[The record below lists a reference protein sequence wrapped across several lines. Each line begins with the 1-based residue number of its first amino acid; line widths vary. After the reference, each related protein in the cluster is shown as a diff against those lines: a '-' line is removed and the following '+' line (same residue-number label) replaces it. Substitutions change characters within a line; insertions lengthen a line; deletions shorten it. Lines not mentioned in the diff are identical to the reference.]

1 MLKMMYINDVK
12 HLCQRDG
19 VFYFVRR
26 VPVDVLPY
34 YSSNRISIS
43 LKTKSLKAAVR
54 ASKSINQR
62 LEDYWLGLR
71 LQNMDIPAIQVV
83 KCNDNSQ
90 DNTIHLSEACELYL
104 RLKGVGKDKVFIRTA
119 NRNIGYVTKLLGDRP
134 ISSYPSNEAAQ
145 FRDWCIEKGMGIKT
159 VKRVFSSIRAIVNL
173 AIAEEGLDC
182 SNAFA
187 KTYFLM
193 MTMSNQDNQYPF
205 KTSKKVQSLC
215 RETDD
220 EMRWLIALISDTGM
234 RLGEAAGLLKEDIK
248 LNDRIPYIDLKPH
261 PWRTLKTRGSQR
273 LIPLT
278 KEALWASK
286 RLLGA
291 DSDSIF
297 AFPRY
302 CDKTGC
308 KANSASGGLNKWLHQ
323 YVPDNCVIHSFRH
336 SLRDRL
342 RAVECPSDVVDDI
355 GGWKTSGVGHGYGNG
370 YPLEV
375 LERWMKK
382 I

>member
-1 MLKMMYINDVK
+1 MRNKCEANHVLY
-12 HLCQRDG
+12 RDG
-19 VFYFVRR
+19 IYYYVRR
-26 VPVDVLPY
+26 VPHDL
-34 YSSNRISIS
+34 ISHYNVKRLCFS
-43 LKTKSLKAAVR
+43 LKTKSASAAVR
-54 ASKSINQR
+54 ASRSVTQR

-83 KCNDNSQ
+83 RANDEAN
-90 DNTIHLSEACELYL
+90 DATLRLSEACELYL
-104 RLKGVGKDKVFIRTA
+104 RLKGIGKDKVFIRTA
-119 NRNIGYVTKLLGDRP
+119 NRNTQYVTKLLGDRP
-134 ISSYPSNEAAQ
+134 ISSYSSNEAAQ
-145 FRDWCIEKGMGIKT
+145 FRDWCIGQGMGIKT
-159 VKRVFSSIRAIVNL
+159 VKRVFASVRAIINL
-173 AIAEEGLDC
+173 AISEEGFDC

-187 KTYFLM
+187 KTYFPDDDNAQSRQPISM
-193 MTMSNQDNQYPF
+193 QDI
-205 KTSKKVQSLC
+205 KKVQSLC
-215 RETDD
+215 KDIDD

-234 RLGEAAGLLKEDIK
+234 RLGEVAGLLKEDIK
-248 LNDRIPYIDLKPH
+248 VNEPIPHIDLKPH
-261 PWRTLKTRGSQR
+261 PWRTLKTKGSQR

-286 RLLGA
+286 RLLEA
-291 DSDSIF
+291 NNDSIF

-302 CDKTGC
+302 CDERSC

-342 RAVECPSDVVDDI
+342 RAVECPSDIVDAI

-375 LERWMKK
+375 LQRWMKR
-382 I
+382 ITH

>member
-1 MLKMMYINDVK
+1 MRNKCEANHVLY
-12 HLCQRDG
+12 RDG
-19 VFYFVRR
+19 VYYYVRR
-26 VPVDVLPY
+26 VPYDLTSYYDVKRLCF
-34 YSSNRISIS
+34 S
-43 LKTKSLKAAVR
+43 LKTKSASAAVR

-83 KCNDNSQ
+83 KSSDTHVND
-90 DNTIHLSEACELYL
+90 TLRLSEACELYL

-119 NRNIGYVTKLLGDRP
+119 NRNTGYVTKLLGDRP
-134 ISSYPSNEAAQ
+134 ISSYSSNEAAQ
-145 FRDWCIEKGMGIKT
+145 FRDWCIGQGMGIKT
-159 VKRVFSSIRAIVNL
+159 VKRVFASVRAIINL
-173 AIAEEGLDC
+173 AISEEGFDC

-187 KTYFLM
+187 KTYFPDD
-193 MTMSNQDNQYPF
+193 DNAQSRQPIP
-205 KTSKKVQSLC
+205 TGDIKKVQSLC
-215 RETDD
+215 KDIDD

-248 LNDRIPYIDLKPH
+248 LDEPIPHIDLKPH
-261 PWRTLKTRGSQR
+261 PWRSLKTRGSQR

-286 RLLGA
+286 RLLEA
-291 DSDSIF
+291 NNDSIF

-302 CDKTGC
+302 CSETGC

-323 YVPDNCVIHSFRH
+323 YVPENCVIHSFRH

-342 RAVECPSDVVDDI
+342 RAVECPSDIVDAI
-355 GGWKTSGVGHGYGNG
+355 GGWKTSGIGHGYGNG
-370 YPLEV
+370 YPLNV
-375 LERWMKK
+375 LEKWMKR
-382 I
+382 ITH

>member
-1 MLKMMYINDVK
+1 MRKKYAPEHVMI
-12 HLCQRDG
+12 RDG
-19 VFYFVRR
+19 IYYYVRHI
-26 VPVDVLPY
+26 PHDLAPI
-34 YSSNRISIS
+34 YSVTRLCFS
-43 LKTKSLKAAVR
+43 LKTKSLRAATR
-54 ASKSINQR
+54 TSKSVTQR

-83 KCNDNSQ
+83 RTSDDANNA
-90 DNTIHLSEACELYL
+90 TLYLSEACELYL
-104 RLKGVGKDKVFIRTA
+104 RLKGVGKDKVFTRTA
-119 NRNIGYVTKLLGDRP
+119 NRNTQYVTKLLGDRP
-134 ISSYPSNEAAQ
+134 ISSYSSNEASQ
-145 FRDWCIEKGMGIKT
+145 FRDWCIEKGMGMKT
-159 VKRVFSSIRAIVNL
+159 VNRVFSSIRAIVNL

-187 KTYFLM
+187 RTYFPDDDNAQ
-193 MTMSNQDNQYPF
+193 SRQPISIQDIR
-205 KTSKKVQSLC
+205 KVQSLC
-215 RETDD
+215 KDIDD

-248 LNDRIPYIDLKPH
+248 VHHPIPHIDLKPH
-261 PWRTLKTRGSQR
+261 SWRTLKTKGSHR

-278 KEALWASK
+278 NEALWASR
-286 RLLGA
+286 RLIEA
-291 DSDSIF
+291 NNDSIF

-302 CDKTGC
+302 CNETGC

-323 YVPDNCVIHSFRH
+323 YVPENCVIHSFRH

-342 RAVECPSDVVDDI
+342 RAVECPSDIVDAI

-375 LERWMKK
+375 LERWMMK

>member
-1 MLKMMYINDVK
+1 MRNKCEANHVLY
-12 HLCQRDG
+12 RDG
-19 VFYFVRR
+19 IYYYVRR
-26 VPVDVLPY
+26 VPYDLTSY
-34 YSSNRISIS
+34 YNVKRLCFS
-43 LKTKSLKAAVR
+43 LKTKSASAAVR
-54 ASKSINQR
+54 ASRSVTQR

-83 KCNDNSQ
+83 KSGDTNVND
-90 DNTIHLSEACELYL
+90 TLRLSEACELYL
-104 RLKGVGKDKVFIRTA
+104 RLKGVGKDKVFTRTA
-119 NRNIGYVTKLLGDRP
+119 NRNTGYVTKLLGDRP
-134 ISSYPSNEAAQ
+134 ISSYSSNEASQ
-145 FRDWCIEKGMGIKT
+145 FRDWCIDKGMGIKT
-159 VKRVFSSIRAIVNL
+159 VKRVFASVRAIINL
-173 AIAEEGLDC
+173 AISEEGFDC

-187 KTYFLM
+187 KTYFPDDGNAQSRQPISM
-193 MTMSNQDNQYPF
+193 QDL
-205 KTSKKVQSLC
+205 KKVQSLC

-248 LNDRIPYIDLKPH
+248 VNEPIPHIDLKPH

-278 KEALWASK
+278 KEALWASR
-286 RLLGA
+286 RLLDA
-291 DSDSIF
+291 NNDSIF

-302 CDKTGC
+302 CDERSC

-323 YVPDNCVIHSFRH
+323 YVPENCVIHSFRH

-342 RAVECPSDVVDDI
+342 RAVECPSDIVDAI

-370 YPLEV
+370 YPLDV
-375 LERWMKK
+375 LGKWLDK

>member
-1 MLKMMYINDVK
+1 MRKKYAPEHVMN
-12 HLCQRDG
+12 RDG
-19 VFYFVRR
+19 VYYYVRHI
-26 VPVDVLPY
+26 PY
-34 YSSNRISIS
+34 DLIAYYNVSRLCFS
-43 LKTKSLKAAVR
+43 LKTKSLKAAIR
-54 ASKSINQR
+54 ASKSVTQR

-71 LQNMDIPAIQVV
+71 LQDMDIPAIQVV
-83 KCNDNSQ
+83 KSNDNLH

-119 NRNIGYVTKLLGDRP
+119 NRNTQYVTKLLGDRP
-134 ISSYPSNEAAQ
+134 ISSYSSNEAAQ
-145 FRDWCIEKGMGIKT
+145 FRDWCIDKGMGIKT

-187 KTYFLM
+187 RTYFPDD
-193 MTMSNQDNQYPF
+193 DNAQSRQPI
-205 KTSKKVQSLC
+205 SMEDIRKVQSLC
-215 RETDD
+215 RDNDD

-234 RLGEAAGLLKEDIK
+234 RLGEAAGLMKEDIK
-248 LNDRIPYIDLKPH
+248 LNDRIPHIDLKPH

-273 LIPLT
+273 LIPLA

-342 RAVECPSDVVDDI
+342 RAVECPSDIVDAL

-375 LERWMKK
+375 LEKWMAR

>member
-1 MLKMMYINDVK
+1 MRNKCEANHVLYSDGIYYYI
-12 HLCQRDG
+12 
-19 VFYFVRR
+19 RR
-26 VPVDVLPY
+26 VPHDLTSHYDVKRLCF
-34 YSSNRISIS
+34 S
-43 LKTKSLKAAVR
+43 LKTKSASAAIR

-83 KCNDNSQ
+83 KSIDAVANDSLLM
-90 DNTIHLSEACELYL
+90 TEACELYL
-104 RLKGVGKDKVFIRTA
+104 RLKSVGRGPVFIRTA
-119 NRNIGYVTKLLGDRP
+119 KRNTKYVTQLLGDKA
-134 ISSYPSNEAAQ
+134 ISSYSSAEAGQ
-145 FRDWCIEKGMGIKT
+145 LRDWCIKQGMSVPT
-159 VKRVFSSIRAIVNL
+159 VKRVFSSIRAIINL
-173 AIAEEGLDC
+173 AIAERGLEC
-182 SNAFA
+182 RNPFA
-187 KTYFLM
+187 NTFFPDDDNLQ
-193 MTMSNQDNQYPF
+193 SRQPISIQDIR
-205 KTSKKVQSLC
+205 KVQTLC
-215 RETDD
+215 KEIDD
-220 EMRWLIALISDTGM
+220 DMRWLIALISGTGM

-248 LNDRIPYIDLKPH
+248 LNDHIPHIDLKPH
-261 PWRTLKTRGSQR
+261 SWRGLKTKGSQR
-273 LIPLT
+273 LIPIT

-286 RLLGA
+286 RLLEA
-291 DSDSIF
+291 NENSVF

-302 CDKTGC
+302 CDETGC

-342 RAVECPSDVVDDI
+342 RAVECPSDIVDAI

-375 LERWMKK
+375 LGNWMKR